1 MIEKT
6 SSSVPF
12 RYGNMSMPSHPV
24 PFYALKLFLSLC
36 VCLSLSLALA
46 LSCSC
51 SLSLSLSLFLSL
63 SPSYSLMYLLL
74 LLLLILLLFF
84 LCNKMK
90 RFCMSVTEARV
101 RIVTESRFVTRSGM
115 QTLGDDKK
123 QSFNLFTFRPL
134 GWIFTESV
142 AIIIIT
148 DTLL

>member
-1 MIEKT
+1 M
-6 SSSVPF
+6 
-12 RYGNMSMPSHPV
+12 
-24 PFYALKLFLSLC
+24 
-36 VCLSLSLALA
+36 CLSDS

-51 SLSLSLSLFLSL
+51 SLLLLLSLSLSLSLFLSL